1 MFQKEQL
8 DLEQL
13 QDRKLKRTRT
23 AVTQRKKNF
32 LFNINNIN
40 ALINPAKILALKNQH
55 SKTGYK
61 VIPNLKIASNKLI
74 KNKIPCTD

>member
-13 QDRKLKRTRT
+13 QDRKLKRIRT
-23 AVTQRKKNF
+23 AVTQRKKEF
-32 LFNINNIN
+32 LIQY
-40 ALINPAKILALKNQH
+40 QH

-74 KNKIPCTD
+74 KNKIPCTE